1 MVIFFS
7 MNIICVYVLPRN
19 FIKDPI
25 YLFNCPSVS
34 VINTTFVNNTS
45 TAQYLFRSFEANA
58 AGLSYGWNNILLDT
72 QPSIDVHVYNCTF
85 TNNVAR
91 GVVRNFDPTTDALET
106 RTFAG
111 RGGGMAVVLNSTSN
125 VTVMIEK
132 TKFTGNHANGFGG
145 GFYLLIDGVSVNQYF
160 YISNNT
166 FENNTATF
174 GGAAINVGYLS
185 TIPQSTINEVIIK
198 DSNIIN
204 NQAGLVG
211 AIGLALTYTFG
222 STNFIRIINCSFHSN
237 RAGQYGAAIGLFH
250 LDFLSPKTEV
260 QPVEI
265 IDR

>member
-1 MVIFFS
+1 MS
-7 MNIICVYVLPRN
+7 LNN
-19 FIKDPI
+19 STFI
-25 YLFNCPSVS
+25 
-34 VINTTFVNNTS
+34 NNTS
-45 TAQYLFRSFEANA
+45 TARYLFRSFEANA
-58 AGLSYGWNNILLDT
+58 AGLSYGWNNLLLDT

-91 GVVRNFDPTTDALET
+91 GLVRNFDPTTDALET

-125 VTVMIEK
+125 VSVMIEK
-132 TKFTGNHANGFGG
+132 TRFVGNHANGFGG
-145 GFYLLIDGVSVNQYF
+145 GFYLLIDGVSINQYF
-160 YISNNT
+160 YISNDT

-185 TIPQSTINEVIIK
+185 VIPQSTINEVIIK

-222 STNFIRIINCSFHSN
+222 LTNYIRIINCSFYSN
-237 RAGQYGAAIGLFH
+237 QASQYGAAIGLFH